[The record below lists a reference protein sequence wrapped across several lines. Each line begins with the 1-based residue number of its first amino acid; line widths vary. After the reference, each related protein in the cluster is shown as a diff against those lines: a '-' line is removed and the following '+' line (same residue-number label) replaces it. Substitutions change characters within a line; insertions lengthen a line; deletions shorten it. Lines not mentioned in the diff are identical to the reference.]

1 MVHESLDISK
11 VHNIL
16 DKEEAIEAVWG
27 RLGVDQALEGSA
39 AALVSVCVCVGVFLF
54 VCVCVCVYF
63 CLYVYHCVCE
73 VMRRWVCMEYIKF
86 WVQDPAPRSPG
97 ARSFSICQSHP
108 HYYTHLIAW

>member
-1 MVHESLDISK
+1 MHD
-11 VHNIL
+11 IL
-16 DKEEAIEAVWG
+16 DNEEAIEALWG

-39 AALVSVCVCVGVFLF
+39 AARVSVCVCFYLYVSVCIF
-54 VCVCVCVYF
+54 VLCVC
-63 CLYVYHCVCE
+63 LCVCE

-97 ARSFSICQSHP
+97 ARSFSICQRHP